1 MTYSTFQSTSMAWRK
16 TNDHRLECIVGCVIE
31 LYINSSFLFTIV
43 HASSYSITSMTH
55 VKMLAAHNEHER
67 EDGYQDNELRIDW
80 HG

>member
-1 MTYSTFQSTSMAWRK
+1 MTQPSFKKAITK
-16 TNDHRLECIVGCVIE
+16 TNTNNHLHECIVGCVIE

-67 EDGYQDNELRIDW
+67 EDGYQDNELRID
-80 HG
+80 